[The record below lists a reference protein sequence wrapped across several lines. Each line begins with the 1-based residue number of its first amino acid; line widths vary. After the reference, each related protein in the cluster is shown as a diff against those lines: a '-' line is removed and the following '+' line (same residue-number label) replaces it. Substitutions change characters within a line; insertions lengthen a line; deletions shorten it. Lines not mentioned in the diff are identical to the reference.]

1 MSIHND
7 VSNSNMVNLKIVGVL
22 GMLCFTGWLSAH
34 NVKMEKEVIVGDGI
48 AKFVPKGFN
57 LSQMPSF
64 ALKAEPQ
71 EKGMLPSNW
80 QLYPIVE
87 KKKGHASAY
96 LDVPQG
102 TSLYGGGEVTGP
114 LLRNGQ
120 SIKLW
125 NTDSGAYSVDNGKRL
140 YQSHPWVMG
149 VRPDGTSFGILFD
162 TPYKAKLTTTDERIN
177 FETEGELFRI
187 FVIDRESPQAVIKG
201 LAELIG
207 TMPMVPRWALGYQQ
221 CRFSYTPACR
231 VIEVADTFR
240 IKRIPCDVI
249 WMDIDYMDGYRIFTF
264 NPQTFPDPAA
274 LNRDLHIR
282 GFHSA
287 WMIDPGAKVD
297 STYFVYK
304 SGTANDVWVK
314 TAQGKEFHGDA
325 WPGACAFPDFTQPKT
340 VRWWAD
346 LYKDFLDKGVDGVWN
361 DVNEPQISN
370 TPTGTMPEDN
380 KHLGGDKIPAGPHLK
395 YHNVY
400 GYLMVKASREG
411 IMKARPQNRPFIL
424 TRSNFLGGQRF
435 AATWTGDNASWES
448 HMTMSVPMILTLGLS
463 GQPFSGA
470 DVGGFLF
477 NPDANLFGRWMA
489 LGAFYP
495 FSRGHACA
503 GTINKEPWA
512 FGQKVE
518 DVSRMALERRYVLLP
533 YYYTLLHE
541 ASETGMPIMRPV
553 FFADPKDTLLR
564 AEEQAFL
571 IGENLLVVPEW
582 AQNPALPKGIWRN
595 LSLIPGDDK
604 DSYQAKLKIRGGAII
619 PTGKIIQNTNEKS
632 LDPLTLLVCLD
643 EKGEAHGTLYWDE
656 GDNWSFKD
664 GNYSFQHFT
673 AIRTADNKVQV
684 KITQKKGKYITENND
699 MAIVKIITDK
709 GIYQASG
716 NLVEGIEVQL

>member
-162 TPYKAKLTTTDERIN
+162 TPYKAELTTTDERIN

-221 CRFSYTPACR
+221 CRFSYTPASR

-240 IKRIPCDVI
+240 IKRIPCDVM

-477 NPDANLFGRWMA
+477 NPDADLFGRWMA

>member
-1 MSIHND
+1 
-7 VSNSNMVNLKIVGVL
+7 MVNLKIVGVL

-162 TPYKAKLTTTDERIN
+162 TPYKAELTTTDERIN

-221 CRFSYTPACR
+221 CRFSYTPASR

-240 IKRIPCDVI
+240 IKRIPCDVM

-361 DVNEPQISN
+361 DVNESQISN

-477 NPDANLFGRWMA
+477 NPDADLFGRWMA

>member
-80 QLYPIVE
+80 QLYPIME

-221 CRFSYTPACR
+221 CRFSYTPASR

-314 TAQGKEFHGDA
+314 NTQGKEFHGDA

>member
-1 MSIHND
+1 
-7 VSNSNMVNLKIVGVL
+7 MVNFKIVGVL

-221 CRFSYTPACR
+221 CRFSYTPASR

-240 IKRIPCDVI
+240 IKRIPCDVM

-314 TAQGKEFHGDA
+314 TAQEKEFHGDA

-435 AATWTGDNASWES
+435 AATWTGDNASWKS

-477 NPDANLFGRWMA
+477 NPDADLFGRWMA

-673 AIRTADNKVQV
+673 AICTADNKVQV

>member
-57 LSQMPSF
+57 LSQIPSF

-80 QLYPIVE
+80 QLYPIME

-221 CRFSYTPACR
+221 CRFSYTPASR

-240 IKRIPCDVI
+240 IKRILCDVI

>member
-1 MSIHND
+1 
-7 VSNSNMVNLKIVGVL
+7 MVNLKIVGVL

-102 TSLYGGGEVTGP
+102 TGLYGGGEVTGP

-221 CRFSYTPACR
+221 CRFSYTPASR

-240 IKRIPCDVI
+240 IKRIPCDVM

-314 TAQGKEFHGDA
+314 TAQGKEFNGDA

-477 NPDANLFGRWMA
+477 NPDADLFGRWMA

-632 LDPLTLLVCLD
+632 LDPLPLLVCLD

>member
-1 MSIHND
+1 
-7 VSNSNMVNLKIVGVL
+7 MVNLKIVGVL

-162 TPYKAKLTTTDERIN
+162 TPYKAELTTTDERIN

-221 CRFSYTPACR
+221 CRFSYTPASR

-240 IKRIPCDVI
+240 IKRIPCDVM

-477 NPDANLFGRWMA
+477 NPDADLFGRWMA

-684 KITQKKGKYITENND
+684 KIIQKKGKYITENND

>member
-1 MSIHND
+1 
-7 VSNSNMVNLKIVGVL
+7 MVNLKIVGVL

-221 CRFSYTPACR
+221 CRFSYTPASR

-240 IKRIPCDVI
+240 IKRIPCDVM

-477 NPDANLFGRWMA
+477 NPDADLFGRWMA

-619 PTGKIIQNTNEKS
+619 STGKIIQNTNEKS

>member
-80 QLYPIVE
+80 QLYPIME

-221 CRFSYTPACR
+221 CRFSYTPASR

-240 IKRIPCDVI
+240 IKHIPCDVM

-477 NPDANLFGRWMA
+477 NPDADLFGRWMA